1 MTALLEIEDL
11 RILLRAGDH
20 REIPLV
26 DGVSLAVAPGRVVG
40 LAGESGSGKTLTGL
54 STMGFFP
61 DRSRATG
68 AVRIAGEDVLRMKSS
83 RLRRMRGNEVA
94 IVFQDPMTSLHPMLT
109 VGRQL
114 TEHVRV
120 HLGLSQKDADA
131 RAIELLTTVRL
142 PDPERVL
149 ASYPHEFSGGMRQRI
164 AIASALACDP
174 KLLIADEPTTALDV
188 TVQAGIL
195 RLLDRLRRERDLAV
209 LMISHDLGV
218 MSALADELHVLY
230 AGRIVESGPAGELLA
245 GAAPSVHAQPAR
257 QPAGPVGTGERA
269 EGDSWRAAAA
279 GAPSPGLRLRPA
291 LRLRRAAVHASRAAA
306 LPDGHRPDVSVRGRS
321 ARFDRIDVTLQL
333 RQLSVSYQRPHRP
346 PVHAVVGVDLEVGA
360 GEVVGLVGESGC
372 GKSTLA
378 RAAIGLVPRSG
389 GDVTFLGS
397 DVPALGSGPRPAEL
411 RRMQMIF
418 QDPYASLNPRRRV
431 GRQVA
436 DGFDGVRQGHGAR

>member
-1 MTALLEIEDL
+1 MTSLLEIEDL

-20 REIPLV
+20 REIALV

-83 RLRRMRGNEVA
+83 RLRRMRGREVA

-131 RAIELLTTVRL
+131 RAVELLTTVRL

-245 GAAPSVHAQPAR
+245 GPRHPYTRSLL
-257 QPAGPVGTGERA
+257 
-269 EGDSWRAAAA
+269 DS
-279 GAPSPGLRLRPA
+279 
-291 LRLRRAAVHASRAAA
+291 
-306 LPDGHRPDVSVRGRS
+306 LPDQSERGS
-321 ARFDRIDVTLQL
+321 EL
-333 RQLSVSYQRPHRP
+333 RVIRGEPPPPERRP
-346 PVHAVVGVDLEVGA
+346 P
-360 GEVVGLVGESGC
+360 GC
-372 GKSTLA
+372 A
-378 RAAIGLVPRSG
+378 FAPRCNYAEPRC
-389 GDVTFLGS
+389 TQA
-397 DVPALGSGPRPAEL
+397 VPALAPTGTDRTSACVVDPLVSIGSA
-411 RRMQMIF
+411 
-418 QDPYASLNPRRRV
+418 
-431 GRQVA
+431 
-436 DGFDGVRQGHGAR
+436 

>member
-20 REIPLV
+20 REIALV

-68 AVRIAGEDVLRMKSS
+68 AVRIGGEDVLRMKSS
-83 RLRRMRGNEVA
+83 RLRRMRGREVA

-131 RAIELLTTVRL
+131 RAVELLTTVRL

-188 TVQAGIL
+188 TVQAQVLALINDL
-195 RLLDRLRRERDLAV
+195 KQRLGMAMLL
-209 LMISHDLGV
+209 ITHDLGV
-218 MSALADELHVLY
+218 VAETANRVIVMY
-230 AGRIVESGPAGELLA
+230 AGRKVEEGSTTDIFDDPLHPYARGLLKAARWESQGGEDLWEI
-245 GAAPSVHAQPAR
+245 P
-257 QPAGPVGTGERA
+257 GTV
-269 EGDSWRAAAA
+269 
-279 GAPSPGLRLRPA
+279 PSPLDLPPGCAFAPRCPLAEARC
-291 LRLRRAAVHASRAAA
+291 RAAVPPPVA
-306 LPDGHRPDVSVRGRS
+306 LGPRRS
-321 ARFDRIDVTLQL
+321 AACIK
-333 RQLSVSYQRPHRP
+333 
-346 PVHAVVGVDLEVGA
+346 AE
-360 GEVVGLVGESGC
+360 
-372 GKSTLA
+372 
-378 RAAIGLVPRSG
+378 AA
-389 GDVTFLGS
+389 
-397 DVPALGSGPRPAEL
+397 
-411 RRMQMIF
+411 
-418 QDPYASLNPRRRV
+418 
-431 GRQVA
+431 
-436 DGFDGVRQGHGAR
+436 